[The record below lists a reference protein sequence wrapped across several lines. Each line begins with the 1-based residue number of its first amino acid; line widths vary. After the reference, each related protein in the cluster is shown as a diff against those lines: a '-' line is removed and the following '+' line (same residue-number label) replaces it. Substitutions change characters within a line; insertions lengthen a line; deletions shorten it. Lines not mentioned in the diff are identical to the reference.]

1 MIIHSYS
8 YVGKQA
14 EDFVRSVNADILF
27 FSCHGLDLQ
36 GRMSDNAIEEA
47 NLRQVMFEHS
57 RKKILLCD
65 SSKIG
70 KTCFY
75 NMGNVAEIDEIISD
89 KALPTAIVER
99 LGTGLKQC
107 D

>member
-8 YVGKQA
+8 YIGKQA
-14 EDFVRSVNADILF
+14 EDFVRSMNADLLF
-27 FSCHGLDLQ
+27 FSCHGLDLR

-47 NLRQVMFEHS
+47 SLRQVMFEHS
-57 RKKILLCD
+57 ARKVLLCD
-65 SSKIG
+65 GSKIG

-75 NMGNVAEIDEIISD
+75 NMGNVADIDEIISD
-89 KALPTAIVER
+89 KELPSAIIER
-99 LGTGLKQC
+99 LGTGLKPC

>member
-8 YVGKQA
+8 YIGKQA
-14 EDFVRSVNADILF
+14 EDFVRSMNADILF

-47 NLRQVMFEHS
+47 SLRQVMFEHS
-57 RKKILLCD
+57 AKKVLLCD

-75 NMGNVAEIDEIISD
+75 NMGNISQIDKIISD
-89 KALPTAIVER
+89 IELPKEILER
-99 LGTGLKQC
+99 LGIDLR
-107 D
+107 